1 MHLRLP
7 LAGAAAATLLQLAA
21 CQTSKPT
28 TASTTAP
35 STPAMPSSGPA
46 IETLGSYPVPASE
59 FAYVYKKNN
68 GTAPDYGTRASVTDY
83 LTLYTNFRLKVLD
96 AEKQG
101 LDTTRAF
108 NRELEGYK
116 QQLAQPYLTEKGVT
130 DQLVREAYSRMS
142 QEVNAS
148 HILIR
153 VAPDASPAD
162 TLAAYQ
168 KVVALRQR
176 VADGGDFGAI
186 ATASSEDPSARENG
200 GKLGYFGNIRKRRA
214 MVRQFTIICSRSR
227 YCP

>member
-1 MHLRLP
+1 MHSRLP

-28 TASTTAP
+28 TATT
-35 STPAMPSSGPA
+35 TPASLARATATGATPVATGPA
-46 IETLGSYPVPASE
+46 IETLGTYPVPARE

-101 LDTTRAF
+101 LDTTQAF
-108 NRELEGYK
+108 RRELDGYR

-130 DQLVREAYSRMS
+130 DQLVHEAYDRMG

-148 HILIR
+148 HILFR
-153 VAPDASPAD
+153 VAPDASPMD
-162 TLAAYQ
+162 TLTAYV
-168 KVVALRQR
+168 KAIKAREDILK
-176 VADGGDFGAI
+176 GTDFGALAKEI
-186 ATASSEDPSARENG
+186 DAQLDVRSDN
-200 GKLGYFGNIRKRRA
+200 LGVTFNLTVPAALVANIRTA
-214 MVRQFTIICSRSR
+214 
-227 YCP
+227 